1 MVSQQNML
9 DYFLPIFE
17 EKGKNYHKKSLIRA
31 QKAKSGLF
39 VVTKTSDG
47 IETRNT
53 AENGDWLVENQTSS
67 QEQYLVKSNVF
78 ESKYEMVESLCNGWA
93 CYKPKGVMK
102 TYEFEESD
110 LKYFGVIQRLEFQ
123 APWKETMFV
132 RVGDYLIIPPGNE
145 EIYRVA
151 RKEFSETYQ
160 RV

>member
-1 MVSQQNML
+1 MVTQQNML

-17 EKGKNYHKKSLIRA
+17 EKGKNYRKKSLIRA
-31 QKAKSGLF
+31 KKAKLGLF

-53 AENGDWLVENQTSS
+53 AESGDWLVENQTSS
-67 QEQYLVKSNVF
+67 EEQYLVKSDIF
-78 ESKYEMVESLCNGWA
+78 ESKYEMVESLGNGWA

-102 TYEFEESD
+102 AYEFEESD
-110 LKYFGVIQRLEFQ
+110 LKLFGVIQRLEFQ
-123 APWKETMFV
+123 APWKDTMFV

-160 RV
+160 IV

>member
-1 MVSQQNML
+1 MVTQQNML

-17 EKGKNYHKKSLIRA
+17 EKGKNYRKKSLIRA
-31 QKAKSGLF
+31 KKAKLGLF

-53 AENGDWLVENQTSS
+53 AESGDWLVENQTSS
-67 QEQYLVKSNVF
+67 EEQYLVKSDIF
-78 ESKYEMVESLCNGWA
+78 ESKYEMVESLGNGWA

-102 TYEFEESD
+102 AYEFEESD
-110 LKYFGVIQRLEFQ
+110 LKLFGVIQRLEFQ
-123 APWKETMFV
+123 APWKDTMFV

-160 RV
+160 KV

>member
-1 MVSQQNML
+1 MVTQQNML

-17 EKGKNYHKKSLIRA
+17 EKGKNYRKKSLIRA
-31 QKAKSGLF
+31 KKAKLGLF

-53 AENGDWLVENQTSS
+53 AESGDWLVENQTSS
-67 QEQYLVKSNVF
+67 EEQYLVKSDIF
-78 ESKYEMVESLCNGWA
+78 ESKYEMVESLGNGWA

-102 TYEFEESD
+102 AYEFEESD
-110 LKYFGVIQRLEFQ
+110 LKHFGVIQRLEFQ
-123 APWKETMFV
+123 APWKDTMFV

-160 RV
+160 TV